1 MAQAPENL
9 WLSVLEGSA
18 AGSSPALEEDALD
31 CHLQGQALRC
41 GYEVISTEQWDVSF
55 LFFIVSIN
63 QRFKR

>member
-31 CHLQGQALRC
+31 CHLQGEAL
-41 GYEVISTEQWDVSF
+41 ISTEQWDVSISLFNNF
-55 LFFIVSIN
+55 LGFINI
-63 QRFKR
+63 FK

>member
-31 CHLQGQALRC
+31 CHLQGEALRC
-41 GYEVISTEQWDVSF
+41 GYEVISTEQWDVSIS
-55 LFFIVSIN
+55 LFYSFY
-63 QRFKR
+63 